1 VACKLFERS
10 NTSEEEDNMKVEV
23 LGPGCKRCDQLYEN
37 AQNAVAELDSPG
49 DIEVIKIGD
58 INYFAKMG
66 VFMTPGLVID
76 GEVIS
81 TGKVLSPNQIKQKI
95 TEKM

>member
-1 VACKLFERS
+1 
-10 NTSEEEDNMKVEV
+10 MKVEV

-37 AQNAVAELDSPG
+37 AKNAVAELDSPPQ
-49 DIEVIKIGD
+49 IEVLKIAD

-66 VFMTPGLVID
+66 VFMTPGLIID

>member
-1 VACKLFERS
+1 MRI
-10 NTSEEEDNMKVEV
+10 EV

-37 AQNAVAELDSPG
+37 VRAAVDDLNLSA
-49 DIEVIKIGD
+49 DIEIVKVSN
-58 INYFAKMG
+58 INYFAEMG

-81 TGKVLSPNQIKQKI
+81 TGKVPSPDQIREKI
-95 TEKM
+95 EEKY

>member
-1 VACKLFERS
+1 
-10 NTSEEEDNMKVEV
+10 MKVEV

-37 AQNAVAELDSPG
+37 ARNAVAELENPG
-49 DIEVIKIGD
+49 QIEVVKIGD

-95 TEKM
+95 AEKM

>member
-1 VACKLFERS
+1 
-10 NTSEEEDNMKVEV
+10 MKVEV

-37 AQNAVAELDSPG
+37 AQNAVAEMESAEQ
-49 DIEVIKIGD
+49 IEVVKIGD

-66 VFMTPGLVID
+66 VFMTPGLIID

-95 TEKM
+95 AEKI

>member
-1 VACKLFERS
+1 
-10 NTSEEEDNMKVEV
+10 MKIEV
-23 LGPGCKRCDQLYEN
+23 LGPGCKRCDQLFEN
-37 AQNAVAELDSPG
+37 AKNAVAELDSPAQ
-49 DIEVIKIGD
+49 IEVLKIAD

-81 TGKVLSPNQIKQKI
+81 TGKVLSSNQIKQKI

>member
-1 VACKLFERS
+1 
-10 NTSEEEDNMKVEV
+10 MKVEV

-37 AQNAVAELDSPG
+37 TQNAVAELDTPG
-49 DIEVIKIGD
+49 QIEIVKIGD

-76 GEVIS
+76 GEVVS
-81 TGKVLSPNQIKQKI
+81 TGKVLSPDQIKQKI
-95 TEKM
+95 AEKL